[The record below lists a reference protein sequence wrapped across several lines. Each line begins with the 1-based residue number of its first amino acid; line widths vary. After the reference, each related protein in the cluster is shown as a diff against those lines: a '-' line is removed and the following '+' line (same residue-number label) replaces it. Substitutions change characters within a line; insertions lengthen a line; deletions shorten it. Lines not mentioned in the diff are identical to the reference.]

1 MSRPSLYFTACITD
15 PIAGW
20 RCCKPRVLT
29 FDEFLSIPPCTTG
42 KHSTVDDAPPPEPKP
57 QVDIEATIANAAPNN
72 THLPNSV
79 PVPRIPTQAPTAQAR
94 QSTPA
99 PPPESEDDDP
109 DAPIQQGQT
118 CRRKGCEVTYNGSRE
133 GEVCVHHPGAP
144 LFHEG
149 SKGYTCCK
157 RRVLEFD
164 QFLKLEGCKTKN
176 RHLFVGAKKT
186 GEEKVDT
193 VRYGCCQSSRFRA
206 QNANRASRNDFYQT
220 STSVIA
226 SFYLKKI
233 DKEKS
238 SVQFSSPNSI
248 DLDLKTSD
256 NKRYATQIELYA
268 PIDTEKSAFKIMGTK
283 LEFTLVKADGRG
295 WPVLKADDPH
305 SGEII
310 QAGRAGHA

>member
-1 MSRPSLYFTACITD
+1 MALKCVHKGCGKVFTDVEEECVYHSSA
-15 PIAGW
+15 PIFHEGQKGW

-42 KHSTVDDAPPPEPKP
+42 KHSTVDDTAPPEAKP
-57 QVDIEATIANAAPNN
+57 QADVDVTIARSAPKDAE
-72 THLPNSV
+72 LPNTV

-109 DAPIQQGQT
+109 DVPVQYGQT

-144 LFHEG
+144 IFHEG

-164 QFLKLEGCKTKN
+164 QFLKLEGCKTKD
-176 RHLFVGAKKT
+176 RHLFVGAKRT
-186 GEEKVDT
+186 GEEKLDT
-193 VRYGCCQSSRFRA
+193 V
-206 QNANRASRNDFYQT
+206 RNDFYQT

-226 SFYLKKI
+226 SLYLKKI

-238 SVQFSSPNSI
+238 TVKFSSPNTV
-248 DLDLKTSD
+248 DLDLRTSD

-268 PIDTEKSAFKIMGTK
+268 PIDTGKSAYKIMGTK

-295 WPVLKADDPH
+295 WPVLRADDPH

-310 QAGRAGHA
+310 QAGRAGHAE

>member
-1 MSRPSLYFTACITD
+1 MASKCVHKGCGKVFTD
-15 PIAGW
+15 PEEDCVYHSGAPIFHEGQKGW
-20 RCCKPRVLT
+20 RCCKTRVLT

-42 KHSTVDDAPPPEPKP
+42 KHSTVDDTPPPEPKP
-57 QVDIEATIANAAPNN
+57 QADLETTIANSAPKHSDLAN
-72 THLPNSV
+72 PV

-109 DAPIQQGQT
+109 DAPIRQGQT
-118 CRRKGCEVTYNGSRE
+118 CRRKGCEVVYNGSRE

-144 LFHEG
+144 IFHEG

-164 QFLKLEGCKTKN
+164 QFLKLEGCKTKD

-193 VRYGCCQSSRFRA
+193 VRD
-206 QNANRASRNDFYQT
+206 DFYQT

-226 SFYLKKI
+226 SLYLKKI
-233 DKEKS
+233 DKERS
-238 SVQFSSPNSI
+238 TVNFSSATTI

-256 NKRYATQIELYA
+256 NKRYATQMELYA
-268 PIDTEKSAFKIMGTK
+268 PIDTEKSAFKMMGTK

>member
-1 MSRPSLYFTACITD
+1 MASKCVHKGCGKVFAD
-15 PIAGW
+15 PEEECVYHSGAPIFHEGQKAGW

-42 KHSTVDDAPPPEPKP
+42 KHSTVDDTPPPEPKP
-57 QVDIEATIANAAPNN
+57 QVDIEAKIANSAPKD
-72 THLPNSV
+72 TELANSV
-79 PVPRIPTQAPTAQAR
+79 PVPRIPTQAPIAQAR
-94 QSTPA
+94 LSTPA
-99 PPPESEDDDP
+99 PSPESEDDDP
-109 DAPIQQGQT
+109 DVPIQQGQT

-133 GEVCVHHPGAP
+133 EEVCVHHPGVP

-193 VRYGCCQSSRFRA
+193 VR
-206 QNANRASRNDFYQT
+206 NDFYQT

-226 SFYLKKI
+226 SFYLKKV

-238 SVQFSSPNSI
+238 TVKFSSPTTI

-256 NKRYATQIELYA
+256 NKRYATQVELYA
-268 PIDTEKSAFKIMGTK
+268 PIDTEKSTFKIMGTK
-283 LEFTLVKADGRG
+283 LEFTLAKADGRG
-295 WPVLKADDPH
+295 WPVLKTGDPH